1 MAVAE
6 KLIAAVVA
14 KVVSA
19 VSAQAV
25 GGDSLAGDLGKAVG
39 TAGGAKAGGAVKKCF
54 GAKDRKKAIEA
65 ALAGSLAAVEASY
78 SDFINWSGGFSSV
91 VLRAAVRS

>member
-6 KLIAAVVA
+6 MLIAAVVA
-14 KVVSA
+14 KA
-19 VSAQAV
+19 IPMVSAQVV

-39 TAGGAKAGGAVKKCF
+39 TAGGAKASGAVKRYF
-54 GAKDRKKAIEA
+54 GAEDRKKAIEA
-65 ALAGSLAAVEASY
+65 TLAGSLAAVEASH

-91 VLRAAVRS
+91 VLRSAIRS